1 MSAGAV
7 PPVSERGDDE
17 DGGRPQRGMD
27 EGAPSHAR
35 PQLSVLL
42 PVIDEGDNLALLLPR
57 LDRVLRAIGCT
68 AEVLV
73 VDGGSRDGTAEVARQ
88 LGARVLIQ
96 HEPGFA
102 SALREG
108 FAAAAGEF
116 VLTLD
121 ADLSHDPDFID
132 ALWRAREHAD
142 LIIAS
147 RYVAGGAAIMPW
159 HRHLLSRVLNLFLA
173 IGLRLPLRDLSSG
186 FRLYRRQLLDELTF
200 SERNFAVQP
209 ETLVKAYTAGWRVL
223 EVPFTYFPR
232 RHGSSHARVVRF
244 GIDFLRGFAAL
255 WLLRNSLEK
264 ANDDQRALYRY
275 MPLRRFWQRRR

>member
-1 MSAGAV
+1 MSAGVV
-7 PPVSERGDDE
+7 PPVSERGEDA
-17 DGGRPQRGMD
+17 DGGRPHPGMD
-27 EGAPSHAR
+27 EGAPSRAR
-35 PQLSVLL
+35 PQLSVLI

-57 LDRVLRAIGCT
+57 LDGVLRAIGCT

-88 LGARVLIQ
+88 LGARVLMQ
-96 HEPGFA
+96 REPGFA

-159 HRHLLSRVLNLFLA
+159 HRHLMSRV
-173 IGLRLPLRDLSSG
+173 
-186 FRLYRRQLLDELTF
+186 
-200 SERNFAVQP
+200 
-209 ETLVKAYTAGWRVL
+209 
-223 EVPFTYFPR
+223 
-232 RHGSSHARVVRF
+232 
-244 GIDFLRGFAAL
+244 
-255 WLLRNSLEK
+255 
-264 ANDDQRALYRY
+264 
-275 MPLRRFWQRRR
+275 